1 MASYRK
7 FIVTMFLAAFAVIAG
22 AQDRGIRGTVRDSQG
37 NPLPGAM
44 VQVKGTS
51 VHVLTDSKGMFTMNR
66 VPASAVLE
74 FSFLGMETREIR
86 PSGKVL
92 DITLEEDKEL
102 LGESVV
108 VGYGSQRK
116 GLLTGSVSSVKN
128 EKLTGSPMGNVSN
141 LLGGQLPGILSKQTG
156 GQPGDD
162 SATLS
167 IRGFGTPLVIV
178 DGVESS
184 LSMLDPW
191 QIESVSVL
199 KDGSASIY
207 GARAGNGVI
216 LVTTKRGAVQK
227 PTINLNAS
235 FTLQGSTRINQP
247 QNSGQRAQLQ
257 RDLHFNQGRD
267 EASAPYT
274 ASQVEKYFAGTDPN
288 YLNTDWFAQ
297 AIRSFAPQQNHNV
310 SISGGT
316 DRLRY
321 YGFFGVNTQ
330 ETIIRNNGGNY
341 SRYNFQVAVDARI
354 LDNLTLNVD
363 VNSVWE
369 DRYFSYLGLY
379 GGSNFWSQL
388 YASDTKL
395 PCTLPNPDYLAYGG
409 IGYGNIVAAG
419 STELNGYTRTR
430 GSNSRI
436 AATLRYDVLPLPGL
450 SLKAFVSNQES
461 NSKQKE
467 FRRQLAFYR
476 YSPFTQIYS
485 LDRMGQDPTQLSETA
500 SWSRTFTQ
508 QYSVNYENLFADK
521 HRVLAMVLFEGITYR
536 SDWLTGSRP
545 GFISYAIEQ
554 LSAGDPSNAFANG
567 GASEMGRA
575 SWIGRVNYSYMDRY
589 LIETILR
596 ADASAKFPKE
606 SRWGF
611 FPSVSLGW
619 VISQEDFLRNS
630 SVVDNLKLR
639 LSYGA
644 SGNDSVSNFAYL
656 SGYSIDGQ
664 YKLEETLYQGLYVT
678 GLANPTL
685 TWEKMSIYNAGVDF
699 GLWSRKLYGSIDV
712 FYRQRTGIPGQRRN
726 SLPSTFGAD
735 LPIENLNAI
744 DTRGFEVLL
753 GTHQKVGDVTIDLSG
768 NITWARSKWLFYDE
782 PEYTDPDQ
790 DRLNRRTGQW
800 TDRTI
805 GYRTDGLFASYED
818 IVALPYNYESLGDN
832 TKTSLRPGD
841 IIYKDVNGDGVVNW
855 RDQEEIG
862 SGSMPKWIY
871 GINAGLRWKGL
882 DVNLLFQGAFGYSV
896 NVDLSSV
903 PTAFSY
909 EHRWTQENN
918 DTKALVPRYGGSP
931 TNGVASDYRIHN
943 AAYIRLKDA
952 SIGYTLPQ
960 RWTRKIHLDRVR
972 FYVAGT
978 NLFTL
983 STLAK
988 YGVDPE
994 VPDGSGPTGE
1004 PVSLV
1009 YYYPQQRTISF
1020 GANLTF

>member
-1 MASYRK
+1 MTFFRK
-7 FIVTMFLAAFAVIAG
+7 LFFTMLLIVAPLIAQ
-22 AQDRGIRGTVRDSQG
+22 AQDRDIRGTVRDAQG
-37 NPLPGAM
+37 NPLVGAM
-44 VQVKGTS
+44 VLVKGTS
-51 VHVLTDSKGMFTMNR
+51 VHALTDSKGNYLIER
-66 VPASAVLE
+66 VPSTAVLE
-74 FSFLGMETREIR
+74 FSFMGMVTKEIR
-86 PSGKVL
+86 PSKRIL
-92 DITLEEDKEL
+92 DITLEDDKQL

-108 VGYGSQRK
+108 VGYGSIRK
-116 GLLTGSVSSVKN
+116 GLLTGSVASVKN
-128 EKLTGSPMGNVSN
+128 EKLTASPVANVSN

-167 IRGFGTPLVIV
+167 IRGFGSPLVIV

-191 QIESVSVL
+191 QIESVTIL

-216 LVTTKRGAVQK
+216 LVTTKRGSVQK
-227 PTINLNAS
+227 PTINMNTS

-274 ASQVEKYFAGTDPN
+274 AAQVEKYFDGTDPN

-297 AIRSFAPQQNHNV
+297 AVRPFAPQQNHNV

-330 ETIIRNNGGNY
+330 ETIIRQDGGNY
-341 SRYNFQVAVDARI
+341 TRYNFQVAVDANI
-354 LDNLTLNVD
+354 LDNLVLNVD

-369 DRYFSYLGLY
+369 NRYFSYLGLY

-395 PCTLPNPDYLAYGG
+395 PYELPDASYLAYGG

-430 GSNSRI
+430 SGSNRV
-436 AATLRYDVLPLPGL
+436 AATLRYDVLAVPGL
-450 SLKAFVSNQES
+450 SLKAFVSNQEG
-461 NSKQKE
+461 NSKSKE

-485 LDRMGQDPTQLSETA
+485 LDRMGQDPTQLSENS

-521 HRVLAMVLFEGITYR
+521 HRVMALALFEGITYEG
-536 SDWLTGSRP
+536 DWLLGSRP
-545 GFISYAIEQ
+545 GFMSYAIEQ
-554 LSAGDPSNAFANG
+554 LSAGDPSKAFANG

-575 SWIGRVNYSYMDRY
+575 SWIGRLNYSYMDKY
-589 LIETILR
+589 LVETILR

-606 SRWGF
+606 SRWGL

-619 VISQEDFLRNS
+619 VISQENFLRNS

-644 SGNDSVSNFAYL
+644 SGNDGISNFAYL
-656 SGYSIDGQ
+656 SGYGIDGQ
-664 YKLEETLYQGLYVT
+664 YILDETLYQGLYVT

-685 TWEKMSIYNAGVDF
+685 TWEKMSIYNAGIDF
-699 GLWSRKLYGSIDV
+699 GLWSRKLYGNLDV
-712 FYRQRTGIPGQRRN
+712 FYRTRTGIPGQRRN
-726 SLPSTFGAD
+726 SLPSSFGAD
-735 LPIENLNAI
+735 LPVENLNAI
-744 DTRGFEVLL
+744 DTRGFEMLL
-753 GTHQKVGDVTIDLSG
+753 GTHLQCGDAIVDLSG
-768 NITWARSKWLFYDE
+768 NITWARSKWLYYDE
-782 PEYTDPDQ
+782 PSYDDPDQ
-790 DRLNRRTGQW
+790 DRLNRKTGQW

-805 GYRTDGLFASYED
+805 GYLSDGLFASYED
-818 IVALPYNYESLGDN
+818 IVNLSYNYESLGDN
-832 TKTSLRPGD
+832 TKASLRPGD
-841 IIYKDVNGDGVVNW
+841 IIYKNVNGDDVLNW
-855 RDQEEIG
+855 RDQQDIG

-871 GINAGLRWKGL
+871 GINASLRWKGL
-882 DVNLLFQGAFGYSV
+882 DASLFFQGAFGYSV
-896 NVDLSSV
+896 NVDLTSV

-909 EHRWTQENN
+909 DHRWTLENN
-918 DTKALVPRYGGSP
+918 DTQALVPRYGGST
-931 TNGVASDYRIHN
+931 TNGLVSDYRIHK

-952 SIGYTLPQ
+952 SVGYTLPQ
-960 RWTRKIHLDRVR
+960 KWTRKAQLERARLYIS
-972 FYVAGT
+972 GT

-983 STLAK
+983 STLSK

-994 VPDGSGPTGE
+994 VPDGTGPTGE

-1009 YYYPQQRTISF
+1009 YYYPQQRTMSF
-1020 GANLTF
+1020 GLILTF

>member
-1 MASYRK
+1 MVSYRR
-7 FIVTMFLAAFAVIAG
+7 ILLSVLLAAATLMAA
-22 AQDRGIRGTVRDSQG
+22 AQDRGVKGTVRDTQG

-44 VQVKGTS
+44 VQVKGTA
-51 VHVLTDSKGMFTMNR
+51 VHVLTDSKGSFSMDR
-66 VPASAVLE
+66 VPTSAVLE
-74 FSFLGMETREIR
+74 ISFLGMMTQEIR
-86 PSGKVL
+86 AAGRTL
-92 DITLEEDKEL
+92 DITLKEDTEL

-116 GLLTGSVSSVKN
+116 GLVTGSVASVKN
-128 EKLTGSPMGNVSN
+128 EKLTGAPVGNVSN

-167 IRGFGTPLVIV
+167 IRGFGNPLIIV

-216 LVTTKRGAVQK
+216 LVTTKRGSVQK

-274 ASQVEKYFAGTDPN
+274 ADQVAKYFAGNDPN

-297 AIRSFAPQQNHNV
+297 TIRNFAPQQNHNV

-316 DRLRY
+316 ERLRY

-330 ETIIRNNGGNY
+330 ETIIRKDGGNY
-341 SRYNFQVAVDARI
+341 TRYNFQVAVDARI

-369 DRYFSYLGLY
+369 NRYFSYLGLF

-395 PCTLPNPDYLAYGG
+395 PYQLPNPEYLAYGG

-430 GSNSRI
+430 SNNTRLS
-436 AATLRYDVLPLPGL
+436 ATLRYDVMALPGL
-450 SLKAFVSNQES
+450 SLKAFVSDQET
-461 NSKQKE
+461 NGKQKE

-476 YSPFTQIYS
+476 YSPFTKIYS
-485 LDRMGQDPTQLSETA
+485 LDRMGQDPTQLSENS

-508 QYSVNYENLFADK
+508 QYSINYENLFADA
-521 HRVLAMVLFEGITYR
+521 HRVMAMVLFEGITYQ
-536 SDWLTGSRP
+536 SDWLQGSRP

-554 LSAGDPSNAFANG
+554 LSAGDPADSFANG

-575 SWIGRVNYSYMDRY
+575 SWIGRLNYSFKDRY

-619 VISQEDFLRNS
+619 VITQEDFLRNS
-630 SVVDNLKLR
+630 RVVDNLKLR

-656 SGYSIDGQ
+656 SGYGMDGQ
-664 YKLEETLYQGLYVT
+664 YKLEETTYQGLYVT

-685 TWEKMSIYNAGVDF
+685 TWEKMSIYNVGLDF
-699 GLWSRKLYGSIDV
+699 GLWSRKLYGSIDA

-735 LPIENLNAI
+735 LPVENLNAI
-744 DTRGFEVLL
+744 DTRGFELL
-753 GTHQKVGDVTIDLSG
+753 IGTHLRAGDATIDLSG
-768 NITWARSKWLFYDE
+768 NLTWARSKWLFFDE
-782 PEYTDPDQ
+782 PDYEDPDQ

-800 TDRTI
+800 TDRTL
-805 GYRTDGLFASYED
+805 GYKSDGLFASFED
-818 IVALPYNYESLGDN
+818 IVALPYNYEALGEN
-832 TKTSLRPGD
+832 TKKALRPGD
-841 IIYKDVNGDGVVNW
+841 IIYKDLNGDGVVNW
-855 RDQEEIG
+855 RDQDDIG
-862 SGSMPKWIY
+862 SGSMPKWVF
-871 GINAGLRWKGL
+871 GINASFFWKGL
-882 DVNLLFQGAFGYSV
+882 DANLLFQGAFGYSV

-909 EHRWTQENN
+909 DHRWTLENN
-918 DTKALVPRYGGSP
+918 DTRALVPRYGGSS
-931 TNGVASDYRIHN
+931 TNGLASDYRIHN

-952 SIGYTLPQ
+952 SVGYTLPQ

-972 FYVAGT
+972 FYIAGT

-983 STLAK
+983 STLSK

-994 VPDGSGPTGE
+994 VPDGNGPSGE
-1004 PVSLV
+1004 RISLV

-1020 GANLTF
+1020 GLNLTF